1 MSCFEIY
8 LTIILRTY
16 DNNLLSFFLNK
27 NFVTLNHPDKICVSF
42 VGIRQFRN
50 VAETSV
56 RCQGPWTNESAFY
69 WINGEKLE
77 KDWPGWGGTNLGKT
91 GELAYF
97 WMATR
102 NPVRKPVEVGSLSH
116 YLQGLIICLH
126 INIHPRWWSPDFWS
140 INIMFS
146 TAWKGRGVEGT
157 WAWEVRFFLEKEVHC
172 LKLSWFS
179 TFRSILPSVFFM
191 GSLIAVVIISN
202 SQWWYTKPNS
212 ILTWVCFFLS
222 KANFLSTP
230 QILTWNLKMMGF
242 QKHPDFPVADVQVHD
257 KTCQG

>member
-1 MSCFEIY
+1 MKALFIGS
-8 LTIILRTY
+8 T
-16 DNNLLSFFLNK
+16 
-27 NFVTLNHPDKICVSF
+27 V
-42 VGIRQFRN
+42 RN
-50 VAETSV
+50 WRRIGLA
-56 RCQGPWTNESAFY
+56 
-69 WINGEKLE
+69 GEARI
-77 KDWPGWGGTNLGKT
+77 WG
-91 GELAYF
+91 
-97 WMATR
+97 
-102 NPVRKPVEVGSLSH
+102 KPVNWYTFGWQPEIRWENQLRLVVYPTIYRVL
-116 YLQGLIICLH
+116 LFVLH

-191 GSLIAVVIISN
+191 GSLIAVIISN
-202 SQWWYTKPNS
+202 SQWWYTKPNN

-222 KANFLSTP
+222 KPKFLSTP